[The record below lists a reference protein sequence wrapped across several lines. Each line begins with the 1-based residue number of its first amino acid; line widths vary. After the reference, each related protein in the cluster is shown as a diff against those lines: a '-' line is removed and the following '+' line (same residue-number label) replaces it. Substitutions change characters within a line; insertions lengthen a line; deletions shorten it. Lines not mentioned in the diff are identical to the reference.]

1 MPNENQKIIQ
11 PRVQTPV
18 PCARQP
24 LAATRLPDDLLCE
37 HVQRVA
43 IAGAVGAG
51 LWLFGLVM
59 DGLVMPATLGTKPP
73 MMMLIVDVLGVL
85 FSAGLFA
92 FIRHSS
98 YASQLKA
105 DVGLMFMVANAAAVA
120 LINTQARSLTIATM
134 GGHVSWMTIVILVG
148 SMILPTTPRKML
160 AVALFSASM
169 DPFGVWIA
177 HLRGLAVPSMT
188 DAFVIFMPNYA
199 CAIVAILPSHV
210 LQRIGRRLRQAQEMG
225 SYHLVELLG
234 RGGMGEVWRA
244 EHRLLARSAAIKL
257 VRPELLGASTEAE
270 ARTMLRR
277 FEREAQAT
285 AALSS
290 PHTIRI
296 FDFGVTA
303 DRTFYYVMELLDGR
317 DLDSLVREFG
327 PVPADRA
334 AYLLRQV
341 CHSLSE
347 AQSCGLVHRDIK
359 PANIYLCHYGEEY
372 DFVKV
377 LDFGIVGAVRDTP
390 GGNVTRTGENAV
402 RGTPAFIAPEQV
414 TGGQVDGRA
423 DIYATGCLAYWF
435 LTGELV
441 FTADTQMGLLLKHV
455 QTPPTPPSA
464 RTDRQIPPELEAL
477 VLSCLAKDPA
487 QRPQSARELSSRL
500 GQLQGA
506 DAWTEDRARDWWLTH
521 AMS

>member
-1 MPNENQKIIQ
+1 MPNDNQKIIQ
-11 PRVQTPV
+11 PRAQTPI

-43 IAGAVGAG
+43 IAGAVGAS

-59 DGLVMPATLGTKPP
+59 DALVMPATLGTKPP
-73 MMMLIVDVLGVL
+73 AMMLIVDVLGVL
-85 FSAGLFA
+85 GSAALFA

-98 YASQLKA
+98 YATQLKA
-105 DVGLMFMVANAAAVA
+105 DVGLMFMVLNAAAVA

-199 CAIVAILPSHV
+199 CAFVAVLPSHV
-210 LQRIGRRLRQAQEMG
+210 LQRIGRKLRQAQEMG

-244 EHRLLARSAAIKL
+244 EHRLLARAAAIKL
-257 VRPELLGASTEAE
+257 VRPELLGASTEAS

-303 DRTFYYVMELLDGR
+303 DRTLFLL
-317 DLDSLVREFG
+317 S
-327 PVPADRA
+327 
-334 AYLLRQV
+334 QV
-341 CHSLSE
+341 CHSL
-347 AQSCGLVHRDIK
+347 ADAHARGLVHRDVT
-359 PANIYLCHYGEEY
+359 PANIYTCRMGLEY
-372 DFVKV
+372 DFIKV
-377 LDFGIVGAVRDTP
+377 LDFGLVKFNDP
-390 GGNVTRTGENAV
+390 GTMETTLMTGPHVTT
-402 RGTPAFIAPEQV
+402 GTPAFMAPEII
-414 TGGQVDGRA
+414 TNEGEVDQRA
-423 DIYATGCLAYWF
+423 DVYALGCVAYYL
-435 LTGELV
+435 LTGQLVFEAETPMKMFLQHMQAAPIPPSMRSELRIPREVDELV
-441 FTADTQMGLLLKHV
+441 LACLEKEPSKRPQNAEEVMRMIRRCRSAQGWDGD
-455 QTPPTPPSA
+455 SA
-464 RTDRQIPPELEAL
+464 RAWWQTNLSELTGAL
-477 VLSCLAKDPA
+477 TV
-487 QRPQSARELSSRL
+487 
-500 GQLQGA
+500 A
-506 DAWTEDRARDWWLTH
+506 DAAPVERTERLLVA
-521 AMS
+521 